1 MRKAYASESRHLI
14 FVVEDHDALR
24 DALKFLL
31 GIEGFLVEVFD
42 RGEMLLERDLPD
54 RDACLV
60 LDEHLPGIS
69 GAETLRRLRARRVE
83 LPAILVTT
91 HPKPELQRTAA
102 NERAIILEKPLLGD
116 ALVAHIRALLGV

>member
-31 GIEGFLVEVFD
+31 G

-116 ALVAHIRALLGV
+116 ALVAQIRALLGV